1 MGHTP
6 VDTIFTLYGLAG
18 AGQVL
23 DFLFTQPVI
32 ALVFIIAVV
41 GTFMTLA
48 RAIMAESSAPLLV
61 FGLVNIST
69 FIFFSMTMSIS
80 SNQALSWAEQAGARI
95 DQSVVAGLKRIPGE
109 VEPTSLGLVL
119 MVRAISGVMH
129 GMTQLVNKDF
139 IAAPMAVTRA
149 IALGMIVD
157 IRDPALRTQADDF
170 MRECYAPALELYVSA
185 LRARGE
191 LQEDQLKPELTW
203 PGADR
208 ITNYYHVV
216 NNGFTTSTGERIPS
230 CNDRW
235 TQLVDQLKRSGGEYE
250 RIQKTFNAGELYG
263 NVSESDYLRLIFSN
277 YLRNHTMRRDNV
289 AQTIAKTVGEL
300 PNAVIAGVGTIVSLF
315 DVWPKAVQIIVHG
328 PYVQGAIMGV
338 LLFFFPVLMLALLIP
353 GGGKLVLN
361 YFLVITWLRAWSVVW
376 ALADQIVVVI
386 AASMFAREQA
396 FVEAV
401 ADSLG
406 AVSLVS
412 SLLYIGGPIVLYI
425 VIGGGA
431 AALSSLLGF
440 SGIGLPFVMNIG
452 RMIGGALK

>member
-23 DFLFTQPVI
+23 DFLFTQPVV
-32 ALVFIIAVV
+32 ALVFIIALV
-41 GTFMTLA
+41 GTMLALA
-48 RAIMAESSAPLLV
+48 RAVMAESSAPLLV
-61 FGLVNIST
+61 FALVNIST
-69 FIFFSMTMSIS
+69 FIFFSMTMTIS

-170 MRECYAPALELYVSA
+170 MRECYAPALELYVSS

-191 LQEDQLKPELTW
+191 LREDQLKPELTW
-203 PGADR
+203 PGAKEIR
-208 ITNYYHVV
+208 GYYPAV
-216 NNGFTTSTGERIPS
+216 NSGFTMSTGEKISS
-230 CNDRW
+230 CEDRW
-235 TQLVDQLKRSGGEYE
+235 VGLIEQLKRSGGEYE
-250 RIQKTFNAGELYG
+250 RMQKTFNAGELYG
-263 NVSESDYLRLIFSN
+263 DVSEDDYLRLIFSN

-289 AQTIAKTVGEL
+289 AQAIAKTIGEL
-300 PNAVIAGVGTIVSLF
+300 PQAAVAGVGTLVSLF

-361 YFLVITWLRAWSVVW
+361 YFLVITWLRAWSVAW

-386 AASMFAREQA
+386 AASMFAREPS

-412 SLLYIGGPIVLYI
+412 SLLYIGGPIMLYI

-440 SGIGLPFVMNIG
+440 SGIGLPLVMNLG
-452 RMIGGALK
+452 RMIGGAFK

>member
-23 DFLFTQPVI
+23 DFLFTQPVV
-32 ALVFIIAVV
+32 ALVFIIALV
-41 GTFMTLA
+41 GTMMGLA
-48 RAIMAESSAPLLV
+48 RAIVAESSAPLLV
-61 FGLVNIST
+61 FALVNIST

-119 MVRAISGVMH
+119 VVRAISGVMH

-170 MRECYAPALELYVSA
+170 MRECYAAALELYVSA
-185 LRARGE
+185 LRASGA
-191 LQEDQLKPELTW
+191 LQAEQLKPEFTW
-203 PGADR
+203 PGAKEIR
-208 ITNYYHVV
+208 GYYPAV
-216 NNGFTTSTGERIPS
+216 NSGFTLSSGERIRS
-230 CNDRW
+230 CEERW
-235 TQLVDQLKRSGGEYE
+235 GGLIEQLKRSGGEYE
-250 RIQKTFNAGELYG
+250 RMRKTFNAGELYG
-263 NVSESDYLRLIFSN
+263 DVSEDDYLRLIFSN

-300 PNAVIAGVGTIVSLF
+300 PNAVVAGVGTIVSLF

-328 PYVQGAIMGV
+328 PYVQGAILGV

-361 YFLVITWLRAWSVVW
+361 YFLVITWLRAWSV
-376 ALADQIVVVI
+376 A
-386 AASMFAREQA
+386 
-396 FVEAV
+396 
-401 ADSLG
+401 
-406 AVSLVS
+406 
-412 SLLYIGGPIVLYI
+412 
-425 VIGGGA
+425 
-431 AALSSLLGF
+431 
-440 SGIGLPFVMNIG
+440 
-452 RMIGGALK
+452 